1 MHCSDPTREQW
12 MFQVGRSVCRSR
24 FEYACVGIIRD
35 AELIAFEWM
44 DVAFGRCARI
54 RGQNRRSTDTAT
66 TEYGETV
73 ATVLELHEAPVP
85 LIVPT
90 VLGLHSDKH
99 I

>member
-1 MHCSDPTREQW
+1 

-44 DVAFGRCARI
+44 DVAFWPMRSDW
-54 RGQNRRSTDTAT
+54 GQNRRSTDTA